1 VGEDMEFRDN
11 LRILAEAIERE
22 SVLIHRSAL
31 IDGYKELFKLNKLG
45 IGAFVKKAA
54 ELGGKKGAITL
65 KERYEVTTDKL
76 SEALDL
82 LTIIAESSRLITFM
96 ETSVENMEIYVEGS
110 ILVEAIPESKKPVC
124 EPMAGFFSGFLTEL
138 LQTKYNVVEV
148 SCQAQGHEK
157 CTFKIKKEAK

>member
-1 VGEDMEFRDN
+1 MEFKDN

-31 IDGYKELFKLNKLG
+31 IDGYRELFKLNVVGVGK
-45 IGAFVKKAA
+45 FVKKAA

-65 KERYEVTTDKL
+65 KERYGVSTDKL

-96 ETSVENMEIYVEGS
+96 EYSIENMEIYVEGS
-110 ILVEAIPESKKPVC
+110 ILVEAIPQSKKPVC
-124 EPMAGFFSGFLTEL
+124 EPMAGFFSGFLSEL
-138 LQTKYNVVEV
+138 LQSKYSVEEI
-148 SCQAQGHEK
+148 SCQAQGKEK
-157 CTFKIKKEAK
+157 CVFKIKKER

>member
-1 VGEDMEFRDN
+1 MEFRDN

-31 IDGYKELFKLNKLG
+31 IDGYKELFKLNT
-45 IGAFVKKAA
+45 IGVGKFVKKAA

-65 KERYEVTTDKL
+65 KERYEVATDKL

-96 ETSVENMEIYVEGS
+96 EYSLENMELYIEGS
-110 ILVEAIPESKKPVC
+110 ILVEAIPQSKKPVC
-124 EPMAGFFSGFLTEL
+124 EPMSGFFSGFLTEL
-138 LQTKYNVVEV
+138 LQTKYNITETQ
-148 SCQAQGHEK
+148 CQAQGHEK
-157 CTFKIKKEAK
+157 CIFKIKKEAK